1 MWKEMVAYFNLK
13 TELTNSLTGELIYV
27 FKSIFLN
34 IFKYFY
40 QIFFQQINNSIAQKT
55 ETLAVVVIL

>member
-13 TELTNSLTGELIYV
+13 TELTHSLTGELIYV